1 MSVFRSFLPLFVGIF
16 VLPLSSMALLDG
28 DFLPFQ
34 TKNIQIILPG
44 TPWFTSAQGNYP
56 YLAKVLL
63 RQDTF
68 KYSPPM
74 TVTHRSAQCDPD
86 QYRKEFLQLP
96 AELKVQKEYLQN
108 YLNRCKEVLETGSNA
123 FVTNAYKTFMLKFD
137 PSQHPQARHVMF
149 ELPNGVHVKGFF
161 AWKGDMKKRPLVI
174 FRAGLFSNSQ
184 EFFPERFLFIQLFEQ
199 SDYNFLLLEST
210 TGPEFLRNNQKIS
223 MGGFDEGIQNIQIAK
238 MIRQSN
244 AAWKNIVSDIHM
256 VALSMGGH
264 GLFVAAMLNDL
275 NGSPFKK
282 FLGLCPLVNFQ
293 ETFQAHQKSGYFMKP
308 LNLWASYRLDF
319 LKDRVQGLHKWTF
332 IDQVLNYQVQTYQG
346 PASWDS
352 DINLPA
358 WIQGRRNDFWFVNN
372 FWPHYSSGRSPVLV
386 LATEKDPIVPF
397 ELNAKRL
404 LEGTQ
409 PGNLSQIQVVTF
421 QQGYHCS
428 LPAAYDWNQTATILQ
443 SYLDAKIKISP
454 KPGKNF

>member
-1 MSVFRSFLPLFVGIF
+1 MSILRFFLCSLLAMFLF
-16 VLPLSSMALLDG
+16 PASAWALLDR
-28 DFLPFQ
+28 DFLPFE

-44 TPWFTSAQGNYP
+44 TPWFTQVQGNYP
-56 YLAKVLL
+56 LLAKMFL
-63 RQDTF
+63 RQDVF
-68 KYSPPM
+68 KYSPPL
-74 TVTHRSAQCDPD
+74 TVTHRSTQCDPD

-96 AELKVQKEYLQN
+96 PNLKAQRDYLQD
-108 YLNRCKEVLETGSNA
+108 YLNRCKEVLETGSKA
-123 FVTNAYKTFMLKFD
+123 FVTNAYKTFMLKLD

-161 AWKGDMKKRPLVI
+161 AWKGDEKKRPLVI

-210 TGPEFLRNNQKIS
+210 TGPEYLRNNQKIS

-238 MIRQSN
+238 MIRR
-244 AAWKNIVSDIHM
+244 APGAWRKIVSDIHM

-264 GLFVAAMLNDL
+264 GLFVAAMLNEL
-275 NGSPFKK
+275 NGAPFKK

-293 ETFQAHQKSGYFMKP
+293 QTFQAHQKSGYFMKP
-308 LNLWASYRLDF
+308 LNFWASYRLDF

-346 PASWDS
+346 PASWDA
-352 DINLPA
+352 DIILPA
-358 WIQGRRNDFWFVNN
+358 WVKSRKNDFWYVND
-372 FWPHYSSGRSPVLV
+372 FWPHYSSGKSPVLV
-386 LATEKDPIVPF
+386 LATKKDPIVPF
-397 ELNAKRL
+397 ELNAQRI

-409 PGNLSQIQVVTF
+409 PGNLSQTQVVTF
-421 QQGYHCS
+421 EQGYHCS
-428 LPAAYDWNQTATILQ
+428 LPGAYDWNQTATILQ
-443 SYLDAKIKISP
+443 SYLDAKTEVEMK
-454 KPGKNF
+454 K